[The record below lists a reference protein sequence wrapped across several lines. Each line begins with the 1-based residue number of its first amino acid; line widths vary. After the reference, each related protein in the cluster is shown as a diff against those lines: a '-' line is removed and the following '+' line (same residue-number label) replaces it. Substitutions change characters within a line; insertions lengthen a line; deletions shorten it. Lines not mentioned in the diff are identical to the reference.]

1 MENIK
6 LKVKGEK
13 TGADAINDQKVES
26 IMQAKDI
33 QSVFSTFYNAIKKTL
48 VKISQLEEQTGFL
61 QIKNIDLCQALKGTV
76 FETQLNQLCDI
87 KKIISSVEIG
97 FARLQ

>member
-33 QSVFSTFYNAIKKTL
+33 QSVFKHKCN
-48 VKISQLEEQTGFL
+48 
-61 QIKNIDLCQALKGTV
+61 
-76 FETQLNQLCDI
+76 
-87 KKIISSVEIG
+87 
-97 FARLQ
+97 